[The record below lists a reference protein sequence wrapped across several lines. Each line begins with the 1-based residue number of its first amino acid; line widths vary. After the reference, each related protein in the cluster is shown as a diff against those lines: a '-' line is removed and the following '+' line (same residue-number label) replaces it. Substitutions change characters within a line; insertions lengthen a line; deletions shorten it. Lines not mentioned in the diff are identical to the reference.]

1 MTDTI
6 SLTVPYASSYQGV
19 VRLVLAGLGARSGLT
34 VEALEDVELAL
45 DALFSDAGY
54 AADEQVTLEVAVED
68 SSIAI
73 AIGPFDR
80 PRLEAAL
87 ADESDGMVGLA
98 RLLGATTSGYEIE
111 GRDGAAWVRMRKG
124 AAGDGA

>member
-6 SLTVPYASSYQGV
+6 SLTVPYARSYQGV

-54 AADEQVTLEVAVED
+54 AAGEYVTLEVAVED
-68 SSIAI
+68 SELAI
-73 AIGPFDR
+73 AIGPFDG

-87 ADESDGMVGLA
+87 ADGAAGVVGLA
-98 RLLGATTSGYEIE
+98 RLFGATTSGFEIE

-124 AAGDGA
+124 APGDDA